1 MKKIASLVAVAT
13 LSMGSASAFAAA
25 QANSCDDV
33 PTHAQLQAALT
44 TATAADLGGL
54 NFDMWGTVVN
64 RYGVVCAVAKAFSPS
79 NLTGGSTGDS
89 TNADP
94 WLGSRAI
101 SAQKANTAVAYSTNF
116 LALSTANLYSAV
128 QPGGSLYGLQ
138 HSNPV
143 DPRVAF
149 RGNPT
154 NYGAANDPMIG
165 LKVGGVN
172 VFGGGLALYNEAGE
186 LVGAVGVSGDTSCA
200 DHNVAWMTREELA
213 GFGAANLGAGS
224 TMFGGLKGW
233 STPFT
238 DAYQDNII
246 YDIVE
251 DANGVKSSPSGFG
264 HPTCEVGF
272 TQKEHLIS
280 NQFDATVTSVDD
292 LTITTDVWPLADAN
306 PTPLAP

>member
-13 LSMGSASAFAAA
+13 LSMASASVFAAA
-25 QANSCDDV
+25 NANDCSEV
-33 PTHAQLQAALT
+33 PDHATLQAALA

-79 NLTGGSTGDS
+79 NLTGGNTGDS

-128 QPGGSLYGLQ
+128 QPGGSLFGLQ

-149 RGNPT
+149 RGNPA
-154 NYGAANDPMIG
+154 NYGASNDPMVG

-172 VFGGGLALYNEAGE
+172 VFGGGLALYNTAGE

-200 DHNVAWMTREELA
+200 DHNVAWMTREELP
-213 GFGAANLGAGS
+213 GFGVANLDAGGAL
-224 TMFGGLKGW
+224 FGGLKGW
-233 STPFT
+233 SAGFS
-238 DAYQDNII
+238 DAKNDNII
-246 YDIVE
+246 YDIVA
-251 DANGVKSSPSGFG
+251 DSNGVKSSPSGFG
-264 HPTCEVGF
+264 HPACEVGF
-272 TQKEHLIS
+272 TQMENTIS
-280 NQFDATVTSVDD
+280 DQFNSADITSVSD
-292 LTITTDVWPLADAN
+292 LAARPTDGSDLWPLAPAN
-306 PTPLAP
+306 P